1 MKYAIVFDSKTG
13 NTAHIAGII
22 RDTLKQHRC
31 VAFGQELPKEE
42 VDVLFLGSWCDKG
55 GFSETMQMIV
65 AQVHQQRVALFA
77 TCGFGMDAAYFRK
90 IADHLGE
97 QLPKDNTG
105 RCQLRLSGKAAAGRA
120 LHRYEAMLEKEETQ
134 AAAKQMIRNY
144 EQARTH
150 PDEADEKQAE
160 AFALRVLSQCG

>member
-97 QLPKDNTG
+97 QLPKDNMVVASFV
-105 RCQLRLSGKAAAGRA
+105 CQGKLPQGV

-134 AAAKQMIRNY
+134 AVAKQMIRNY